1 MRKINLNKVIDVVNK
16 TIPSLKGMFTT
27 YMHQETNPIT
37 INSSSHS
44 IGHLS
49 GSYKSILT
57 FVFNGIETND
67 KDMILFVKVLRY
79 CGLPELQRLHYPDD
93 TLKYHLEYDVTSYE
107 VVYEYEKLM
116 EQTIQGGGS

>member
-37 INSSSHS
+37 INVSSP

-116 EQTIQGGGS
+116 EQTIRGGGS

>member
-37 INSSSHS
+37 INSSSP
-44 IGHLS
+44 IGQLPGTH
-49 GSYKSILT
+49 KSILT

-79 CGLPELQRLHYPDD
+79 CGLPELQRHYYPED
-93 TLKYHLEYDVTSYE
+93 TLNYHLTYDVTGYE
-107 VVYEYEKLM
+107 VIYEYEKLM
-116 EQTIQGGGS
+116 EQIR

>member
-16 TIPSLKGMFTT
+16 TIPSLKGMFTP
-27 YMHQETNPIT
+27 YLHQETSHIT
-37 INSSSHS
+37 TQHQSYFIKTLGGS
-44 IGHLS
+44 I
-49 GSYKSILT
+49 KSTLT

-79 CGLPELQRLHYPDD
+79 CGLPELQRHHYPDD

-116 EQTIQGGGS
+116 EQTIRGGGS